1 MVPSAEPIFLESS
14 SIIATEFKNFL
25 IVAGEISGDHH
36 AAPLMAAMN
45 QQNPSL
51 SFWGLGGDRM
61 LAGGLDSLYH
71 VKDLSVTGFVE
82 VIKHLSFFKRVM
94 RDVLEQ
100 CRQRKPTAAI
110 LLDYPGFNLRLGMKL
125 KALGVPV
132 YYYIS
137 PQVWAWKKG
146 RVKTMRQFIRRIF
159 VIFPFE
165 EDFYIK
171 QGIPVTFAGHPLV
184 ERTFSIPTRTEF
196 FNRYGLDETRPLV
209 ALLPGSRRNELER
222 HTQALLKTIQV
233 LRQHQPGLQF
243 VLAGLSSLA
252 NAYYEPFL
260 ALEGMVEIKD
270 DPYPL
275 VSHADVAVV
284 ASGTATLETAYLGT
298 PLVVIYKISPLSYL
312 IGKLLVDIDHL
323 AMPNLIIGERAIPE
337 LIQHEANGAAISNEV
352 LQLLYDKSARAK
364 MLTKLGKLKGALGQ
378 PGCANVI
385 AREILK
391 DLE

>member
-1 MVPSAEPIFLESS
+1 
-14 SIIATEFKNFL
+14 L
-25 IVAGEISGDHH
+25 IVAGESSGDLHGGNLIH
-36 AAPLMAAMN
+36 AASVVAP
-45 QQNPSL
+45 
-51 SFWGLGGDRM
+51 
-61 LAGGLDSLYH
+61 GLDFYGVGGTRMREAGCEILFPAE
-71 VKDLSVTGFVE
+71 DLAVMGLTE
-82 VIKHLSFFKRVM
+82 VIYHLPTIHNRFKR
-94 RDVLEQ
+94 LESQ
-100 CRQRKPTAAI
+100 LLGDIKPD
-110 LLDYPGFNLRLGMKL
+110 LLLLIDYPGFNLRLGMKL